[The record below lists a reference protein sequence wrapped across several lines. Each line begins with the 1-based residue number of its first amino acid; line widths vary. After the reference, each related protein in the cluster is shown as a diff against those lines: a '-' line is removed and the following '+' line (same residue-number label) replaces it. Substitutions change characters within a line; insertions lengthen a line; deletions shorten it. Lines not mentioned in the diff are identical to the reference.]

1 LARRVPREP
10 LALGLLCL
18 SLAAPA
24 AAAGAG
30 SVLASYSFEDAVATG
45 PDTFAIFQGARHV
58 GTGRGRVFLSSAFH
72 VSGYRSVEIKD
83 VAGDGDF
90 PELQGYF
97 PVRSAGR
104 LFFHFAFLTTDPKEE
119 LNIALAGPRFFQMEK
134 DGIAFWL
141 GTREGGLVHVSDSI
155 PKKLFPVEAFVW
167 YGVDVAYDVVAG
179 TYALTI
185 RREGQDA
192 PVVALREQPN
202 ATSRRGSA
210 VDKFSFVGS
219 PYEDTSNVVYY
230 VDDVVIGTD
239 ESVTQIPFVAPGRR
253 KLFVDLFAEYQKQL
267 RERPRCLPMTG
278 PEDVG
283 LKPADLADLAREGLL
298 ESVKRVFAG
307 EASAPADVERMAPDR
322 WRQVLGAVSQWTT
335 GCRAL
340 GSGDARRALT
350 HFEQASALMPEGR
363 IFAFSA
369 VLALAGMKRFAEADE
384 RLLLLASGRDDPRY
398 AVVSAYVGLARGDLD
413 QAEAWL
419 RDPASRVLDR
429 EANPLLALFRKAVPT
444 DLLNG
449 LRSQLGAAF
458 PGLREETL
466 VAEQYYYVQLWKGQY
481 DAARDYA
488 LRMGERL
495 GRAGL
500 PASVWSERAGDAA
513 FYRRDLSE
521 ARQLYEDAIRGEKDN
536 GVLMALYLKLADI
549 AHLSGDLETER
560 ALREH
565 YYGALSEQPGPR
577 F

>member
-1 LARRVPREP
+1 MARRIPRQP
-10 LALGLLCL
+10 VALAIL
-18 SLAAPA
+18 SLWCAAPA
-24 AAAGAG
+24 AAAGTG

-58 GTGRGRVFLSSAFH
+58 GTGQGRVSLSTAFH

-97 PVRSAGR
+97 PARHAGR
-104 LFFHFAFLTTDPKEE
+104 LFFHFAFLTTDAKEE
-119 LNIALAGPRFFQMEK
+119 LNIVLAGPRFFEVEK

-141 GTREGGLVHVSDSI
+141 ATREGRLVHVSDSI
-155 PKKLFPVEAFVW
+155 PKKLFAVEAFVW
-167 YGVDVAYDVVAG
+167 YAVDVVYDIPAG
-179 TYALTI
+179 SYALTI

-192 PVVALREQPN
+192 PLVALRDQPN
-202 ATSRRGSA
+202 AARQAGSA
-210 VDKFSFVGS
+210 VDKFSFVGA
-219 PYEDTSNVVYY
+219 PYGESNVVYY

-239 ESVTQIPFVAPGRR
+239 ESVTQLPFVAPGRR

-267 RERPRCLPMTG
+267 RERPRCLPLTG
-278 PEDVG
+278 PDDVG
-283 LKPADLADLAREGLL
+283 LSSSDLADLAREGLL
-298 ESVKRVFAG
+298 DRVRGLLAGESGTLAEAVRATASRWQPVFA
-307 EASAPADVERMAPDR
+307 
-322 WRQVLGAVSQWTT
+322 AVAQWNA
-335 GCRAL
+335 GCQAL
-340 GSGDARRALT
+340 DGGDARRAFP
-350 HFEQASALMPEGR
+350 HFEKASALVPAGK
-363 IFAFSA
+363 AFRLST
-369 VLALAGMKRFAEADE
+369 VLALAAMKRFGEADE
-384 RLLLLASGRDDPRY
+384 RLLLLADDRDDPRY

-429 EANPLLALFRKAVPT
+429 DANPLLALFRKAVPA
-444 DLLNG
+444 DLLSS
-449 LRSQLGAAF
+449 LRAQLGAAF
-458 PGLREETL
+458 PGLLEETL
-466 VAEQYYYVQLWKGQY
+466 LAEQYYYVQLWKGQY

-495 GRAGL
+495 RRAGL
-500 PASVWSERAGDAA
+500 PATVWSERAGDAA

-549 AHLSGDLETER
+549 AHLTGDLETER

-565 YYGALSEQPGPR
+565 YYGALTE
-577 F
+577 

>member
-10 LALGLLCL
+10 VALALLALLI
-18 SLAAPA
+18 AAPA
-24 AAAGAG
+24 VAAAATG

-58 GTGRGRVFLSSAFH
+58 GTGQGRVSLSTAFH

-97 PVRSAGR
+97 PVRRAGR

-141 GTREGGLVHVSDSI
+141 GTREGRLVHVSDSI
-155 PKKLFPVEAFVW
+155 PKKLFAVEAFVW
-167 YGVDVAYDVVAG
+167 YAADVVYNIPDG
-179 TYALTI
+179 SYDLTI
-185 RREGQDA
+185 HREGQDA
-192 PVVALREQPN
+192 PLVALQDQPN
-202 ATSRRGSA
+202 TTRRPGSA

-219 PYEDTSNVVYY
+219 PYGDTSNVVYY

-239 ESVTQIPFVAPGRR
+239 ESVTQLPFVAPGRR
-253 KLFVDLFAEYQKQL
+253 KLFVDLFAEYQRQL
-267 RERPRCLPMTG
+267 RERPRCLPLTG

-283 LKPADLADLAREGLL
+283 ISSEDLADLAREGRLDEVRKL
-298 ESVKRVFAG
+298 VAGEPVALAEGPRPPPDGWRRVFAAVTAWNAG
-307 EASAPADVERMAPDR
+307 CRALDAGDSERALARFDEASASAPA
-322 WRQVLGAVSQWTT
+322 
-335 GCRAL
+335 
-340 GSGDARRALT
+340 
-350 HFEQASALMPEGR
+350 GR
-363 IFAFSA
+363 LFTFSS
-369 VLALAGMKRFAEADE
+369 VIALAGLKRFTDADE
-384 RLLLLASGRDDPRY
+384 RLLMLAGDRDDPRY
-398 AVVSAYVGLARGDLD
+398 AVVAAYVGLARGDLD
-413 QAEAWL
+413 RAEAWL

-429 EANPLLALFRKAVPT
+429 EANPLLVVFRKSVPAA
-444 DLLNG
+444 LLAALRGQLAEAFRG
-449 LRSQLGAAF
+449 LLD
-458 PGLREETL
+458 ETL
-466 VAEQYYYVQLWKGQY
+466 ATEQYYYVLLWKGRY

-495 GRAGL
+495 RRAGL

-521 ARQLYEDAIRGEKDN
+521 ARQLYEEAIRGEKDY
-536 GVLMALYLKLADI
+536 GLLRALYLKLADI

-565 YYGALSEQPGPR
+565 YYGALQ
-577 F
+577 

>member
-1 LARRVPREP
+1 V
-10 LALGLLCL
+10 
-18 SLAAPA
+18 A
-24 AAAGAG
+24 AAATGAR

-45 PDTFAIFQGARHV
+45 PDTFAIWQGARHV
-58 GTGRGRVFLSSAFH
+58 PTGQGSVSLSGAFH

-97 PVRSAGR
+97 PVRTAGR
-104 LFFHFAFLTTDPKEE
+104 LFFHFAFLTADPKEE
-119 LNIALAGPRFFQMEK
+119 INIALAGPRFFQMDK

-141 GTREGGLVHVSDSI
+141 GTREGRFVHVSDSI
-155 PKKLFPVEAFVW
+155 PKKLFAVEAFVW
-167 YGVDVAYDVVAG
+167 YAVDVAYDLTAG

-185 RREGQDA
+185 HREGQDA
-192 PVVALREQPN
+192 PLVALKDQPN
-202 ATSRRGSA
+202 TTRQPGSA

-219 PYEDTSNVVYY
+219 PYGDTSNAVFY

-239 ESVTQIPFVAPGRR
+239 ESVNQLPFVAPGRR

-267 RERPRCLPMTG
+267 RERPRCLPMAG

-283 LKPADLADLAREGLL
+283 FSSSDLSDLAREGLL
-298 ESVKRVFAG
+298 DLAR
-307 EASAPADVERMAPDR
+307 R
-322 WRQVLGAVSQWTT
+322 VLGAERAQVDMAKVGEKWRKAFTAVADWNA
-335 GCRAL
+335 GCQALEEGDAKRAL
-340 GSGDARRALT
+340 V
-350 HFEQASALMPEGR
+350 HFERASAAVPEGR
-363 IFAFSA
+363 LFAFSS
-369 VLALAGMKRFAEADE
+369 VLALVGLKRFGEADE
-384 RLLLLASGRDDPRY
+384 RLALLTDGRDDARY

-429 EANPLLALFRKAVPT
+429 EANPLLALFQKTFPAE
-444 DLLNG
+444 LLEV
-449 LRSQLGAAF
+449 LRSRLGPAF
-458 PGLREETL
+458 GERLEETL
-466 VAEQYYYVQLWKGQY
+466 VAEQYYYVQLWKGRY

-495 GRAGL
+495 RRAGV
-500 PASVWSERAGDAA
+500 PANVWAERAADAA

-521 ARQLYEDAIRGEKDN
+521 ARQLYEQAIQGEKDN
-536 GVLMALYLKLADI
+536 GTLMSLYLKLADI

-565 YYGALSEQPGPR
+565 YYGTLGE
-577 F
+577 